1 MLMDKIDELQKIID
15 ESNRIVFF
23 SGAGVSTLSGIKD
36 FRSPDGLYHMKYK
49 YPPEYMLSVDCLYKK
64 TEDFFNFYREYLNCL
79 EYEPNVIHKYVAKLE
94 SQGKLLGVI
103 TQNIDGLHTKAGS
116 KLVYEIHGSIYR
128 NYCDSCGKKY
138 DQNAIFNSTGI
149 PSCECGGIIRPD
161 VVLYGETL
169 PEKEFMESLR
179 IIREADLLIVAGT
192 SLTVFPASGMI
203 REFCGKNLV
212 YINRD
217 KAEDE
222 SEFDLVIHDDFQNV
236 FPKLK

>member
-1 MLMDKIDELQKIID
+1 MDKIDELQKIID

-79 EYEPNVIHKYVAKLE
+79 DYEPNIIHKYVAKLE

-217 KAEDE
+217 RAEDE

>member
-1 MLMDKIDELQKIID
+1 MDKIDELQKIID

-79 EYEPNVIHKYVAKLE
+79 DYEPNVIHKYVAKLE

-203 REFCGKNLV
+203 REFSGKNLV

-217 KAEDE
+217 RAEDE

>member
-1 MLMDKIDELQKIID
+1 MDKIDELQKIID

-79 EYEPNVIHKYVAKLE
+79 DYEPNVIHKYVAKLE

-138 DQNAIFNSTGI
+138 DQNAIFNSTGV

-203 REFCGKNLV
+203 CEFSGKNLV

-217 KAEDE
+217 RAEDE

>member
-1 MLMDKIDELQKIID
+1 MDKIDELQKIID

-79 EYEPNVIHKYVAKLE
+79 DYEPNIIHKYVAKLE

-203 REFCGKNLV
+203 REFSGKNLV

-217 KAEDE
+217 RAEDE

>member
-1 MLMDKIDELQKIID
+1 M
-15 ESNRIVFF
+15 
-23 SGAGVSTLSGIKD
+23 SGIKD

-79 EYEPNVIHKYVAKLE
+79 DYEPNIIHKYVAKLE

-217 KAEDE
+217 RAEDE

>member
-1 MLMDKIDELQKIID
+1 MDKIKELQDIID
-15 ESNRIVFF
+15 SSSKIVFF

-64 TEDFFNFYREYLNCL
+64 TEDFYKFYREYLNCL
-79 EYEPNVIHKYVAKLE
+79 DYEPNVIHKYIAELE
-94 SQGKLLGVI
+94 KQGKMLGVI

-116 KLVYEIHGSIYR
+116 KKVYEIHGSVYR
-128 NYCDSCGKKY
+128 NYCDTCGKKY
-138 DQNAIFNSTGI
+138 DEKAIFNSTGV
-149 PSCECGGIIRPD
+149 PSCKCGGIIRPE

-169 PEKEFMESLR
+169 PEKEFMESIR

-192 SLTVFPASGMI
+192 SLSVYPASGMI
-203 REFCGKNLV
+203 REFSGKNMV

-217 KAEDE
+217 RAEDE
-222 SEFDLVIHDDFQNV
+222 SEFDLVIHDDFQNI

>member
-1 MLMDKIDELQKIID
+1 MDKIDELQKIID

-79 EYEPNVIHKYVAKLE
+79 DYEPNVIHKYVAKLE

-217 KAEDE
+217 RAEDE

>member
-1 MLMDKIDELQKIID
+1 MDKIDELQKIID

-79 EYEPNVIHKYVAKLE
+79 DYEPNIIHKYVAKLE

-138 DQNAIFNSTGI
+138 DHNAIFNSTGI

-217 KAEDE
+217 RAEDE

>member
-1 MLMDKIDELQKIID
+1 M
-15 ESNRIVFF
+15 
-23 SGAGVSTLSGIKD
+23 
-36 FRSPDGLYHMKYK
+36 
-49 YPPEYMLSVDCLYKK
+49 
-64 TEDFFNFYREYLNCL
+64 
-79 EYEPNVIHKYVAKLE
+79 
-94 SQGKLLGVI
+94 
-103 TQNIDGLHTKAGS
+103 
-116 KLVYEIHGSIYR
+116 VYEIHGSVYR

-138 DQNAIFNSTGI
+138 DELAIFKSKGV
-149 PSCECGGIIRPD
+149 PSCNCGGIIRPE

-169 PEKEFMESLR
+169 PEKEFMESMR

-203 REFCGKNLV
+203 REFAGKNMV

-217 KAEDE
+217 RAEDE